1 MPQVAVTTATSRRSR
16 GVRRTLRQRDPL
28 TNPPFYT
35 PPNSPD
41 PWARPEPPKK
51 RKVWPWIAGGG
62 VAVVGVLAIIG
73 NSVESETEK
82 NPAPSVASVAA
93 TTTTTTTTARTTS
106 ATATTTVTTVPP
118 TTVPP
123 TTTFEQIPLPVTTT
137 RITTTIAPQPLPPP
151 PPIPEIATTVQPAPA
166 PSVDPE
172 PPAGVYYRNCDAV
185 RAAGAAPL
193 HRGEPGYS
201 SKLDRDGDGEACG
214 GD

>member
-1 MPQVAVTTATSRRSR
+1 M
-16 GVRRTLRQRDPL
+16 

-62 VAVVGVLAIIG
+62 VAVVGVLAIVG

-82 NPAPSVASVAA
+82 NPAPPVASVAAA
-93 TTTTTTTTARTTS
+93 TTTTTTTTAATTTS
-106 ATATTTVTTVPP
+106 TTATATTTVTTVPP
-118 TTVPP
+118 TT
-123 TTTFEQIPLPVTTT
+123 TTFVQIPLPVTTT
-137 RITTTIAPQPLPPP
+137 RIPTTIAPQPLPPP
-151 PPIPEIATTVQPAPA
+151 PPIPEITTTVQPTPA
-166 PSVDPE
+166 PFVDPD
-172 PPAGVYYRNCDAV
+172 PPSGVYYKNCDAV